1 MIDIIIDIDIGIV
14 LVLIIKYEIFKK
26 RNRFLWKAYVS
37 LTSQSSLWDN
47 MIKISLG
54 SIVY

>member
-37 LTSQSSLWDN
+37 LTSQSSL
-47 MIKISLG
+47 
-54 SIVY
+54 

>member
-37 LTSQSSLWDN
+37 LTSQ
-47 MIKISLG
+47 
-54 SIVY
+54 